1 MLRYLF
7 SMRPI
12 AFLLAAALLLPSSGL
27 AQAWGAPFGIFSPN
41 SLGAGWRPDAQNQAR
56 EAVQRGRNVPL
67 ARVLRD
73 LQRRTPG
80 RHLDVGLEQSE
91 GRQVYRVRWATADG
105 RRIDYIVDAQTG
117 AVLRAEGG

>member
-1 MLRYLF
+1 
-7 SMRPI
+7 MRPI
-12 AFLLAAALLLPSSGL
+12 AFILAGLIALPSAAAAQSWGLPL
-27 AQAWGAPFGIFSPN
+27 EMFSPN

-56 EAVQRGRNVPL
+56 EAVRRGQTVPL
-67 ARVLRD
+67 GRVLRE

-80 RHLDVGLEQSE
+80 RHLDAGLEQRD
-91 GRQVYRVRWATADG
+91 GRLVYRVRWAAADG

>member
-1 MLRYLF
+1 
-7 SMRPI
+7 MRRI
-12 AFLLAAALLLPSSGL
+12 AFILAASLLLPSTGT
-27 AQAWGAPFGIFSPN
+27 AQVWVLQDVFSPN

-67 ARVLRD
+67 ARVLRELD
-73 LQRRTPG
+73 RRTPG
-80 RHLDVGLEQSE
+80 RHLDAGLELRE
-91 GRQVYRVRWATADG
+91 GRQLYRVRWVTDDG

>member
-1 MLRYLF
+1 
-7 SMRPI
+7 MRRT
-12 AFLLAAALLLPSSGL
+12 AFILATALLLPSTGM
-27 AQAWGAPFGIFSPN
+27 AQPWSLQVDLFSPN

-67 ARVLRD
+67 ARVLRE
-73 LQRRTPG
+73 LERRTPG
-80 RHLDVGLEQSE
+80 RHLDAGLELRE